1 MVMLDFSGVGS
12 GFSCTSAR
20 GISSVP
26 RGSASGE
33 AVMTVSWILDD
44 SASAGAEAVDAS
56 TEARFSKAGTGETSS
71 WLGGVSGANGFWYSR
86 SATMT

>member
-1 MVMLDFSGVGS
+1 MLDFSAAGS
-12 GFSCTSAR
+12 SFSWVSAW
-20 GISSVP
+20 GASSEP

-33 AVMTVSWILDD
+33 AVMTVSGLGDD
-44 SASAGAEAVDAS
+44 AASAGAEAVDAS
-56 TEARFSKAGTGETSS
+56 TETRFSNAGTGVVSS